1 MSDLTKQL
9 RNADHNITHMIAM
22 DLECGIH
29 TFEEA
34 ADHIAELEATVKHL
48 HKVVGIERDAV
59 NDAIGR
65 LKKIERL
72 AKLDGDERWR

>member
-22 DLECGIH
+22 DLECGVH

-34 ADHIAELEATVKHL
+34 AALYPAELEATVKHL
-48 HKVVGIERDAV
+48 HKVVGIERDAA

-72 AKLDGDERWR
+72 AKLDGDEK